1 VAVPTGMKVGKVV
14 EAHGSSGESLIYFQQ
29 LQSYNAR
36 ILKKLT
42 ALISFFCCLLLGLVT
57 HPLFSQTAARTVQ
70 TVLILPFENESKA
83 PGLEWISEAF
93 PEVLGDRLNAAHFNV
108 ISRDD
113 RNYAFDRFGLPS
125 TIHPSRA
132 TLYRL
137 AEQIDA
143 DYVITGHY
151 SYDGQTFSCSADV
164 LDMKVLR
171 MSEPAANRGALT
183 TLIDVQ
189 TGLAWQVMNSITPGT
204 AGTRDDFVRRSTP
217 IRLDAFENYI
227 RGVVASDRVEK
238 VKRLREA
245 IRLNPQYSE
254 AVLALGRTYFNN
266 REYDSA
272 SSWLARI
279 PRTDEFAGEAYFLLG
294 LSQYYSGD
302 FEKADASFRFL
313 EARLPLTEVEN
324 NLGVVAA
331 RRGRRNAV
339 EYFQKAVQLDAN
351 DTDYRFN
358 LGLALY
364 KSGDSPGAVRQLK
377 EAIARKPNDV
387 ESRELLST
395 ISGGVTPASSP
406 GPRTPL
412 ERIKRNYDESSYRQ
426 LAIEIE
432 NAMEQNL
439 AKADAKTHAQYHAD
453 HGRELLERGLTA
465 DADREFREAVM
476 RDPTNSKAHAGLAR
490 IAESKG
496 DIEMARREAQ
506 TSLQLQ
512 PTADA
517 YIVLGRMDLKDNHLE
532 TAEKSA
538 DQALALE
545 PTNPAAASLKRDVV
559 SKQTMP

>member
-1 VAVPTGMKVGKVV
+1 
-14 EAHGSSGESLIYFQQ
+14 
-29 LQSYNAR
+29 
-36 ILKKLT
+36 
-42 ALISFFCCLLLGLVT
+42 
-57 HPLFSQTAARTVQ
+57 
-70 TVLILPFENESKA
+70 LILPFENESKA

-93 PEVLGDRLNAAHFNV
+93 PEVLGDRMSAARYNV

-113 RNYAFDRFGLPS
+113 RNYAFDRFGLPT

-143 DYVITGHY
+143 DYVVTGHY
-151 SYDGQTFSCSADV
+151 SYDGQSFSCSAEV
-164 LDMKVLR
+164 LDMNALR
-171 MSEPAANRGALT
+171 MADPVANHGALT
-183 TLIDVQ
+183 GLIDVQ
-189 TGLAWQVMNSITPGT
+189 TGLAWQVMNTIAPGT
-204 AGTRDDFVRRSTP
+204 AGTREDFVRRSAP

-238 VKRLREA
+238 VRRLREA
-245 IRLNPQYSE
+245 IRLNPQYTE
-254 AVLALGRTYFNN
+254 AVLALGRAYFNN
-266 REYDSA
+266 REFESA
-272 SSWLARI
+272 ASWLQRI

-302 FEKADASFRFL
+302 FDKADASFRFL
-313 EARLPLTEVEN
+313 ESRLPLTEVEN

-331 RRGRRNAV
+331 RRGRRSAV
-339 EYFQKAVQLDAN
+339 EYFQKTVQLDPN
-351 DTDYRFN
+351 DADYRFN

-364 KSGDSPGAVRQLK
+364 KSGDSVGANRQLK

-387 ESRELLST
+387 ESRELLNT
-395 ISGGVTPASSP
+395 ISGGPIPAASSSS
-406 GPRTPL
+406 RMPL

-432 NAMEQNL
+432 NAMEQSL
-439 AKADAKTHAQYHAD
+439 AKADPKVHAQYHAD
-453 HGRELLERGLTA
+453 HGRELLERGLTS

-476 RDPTNSKAHAGLAR
+476 RDPTNAKAHAGLAR

-496 DIEMARREAQ
+496 DTDTARREAQ

-517 YIVLGRMDLKDNHLE
+517 YIVLGRLDLKDNHLD

-545 PTNPAAASLKRDVV
+545 PTSVAAASLKRDVI